1 MQAECH
7 LKDRKTNKKDEKSAK
22 VTQVSDVTVDTLVG
36 ALIAQ
41 AAEFFYHLNLVSN
54 ELMSVKFPPRRDNE
68 AGVSSVRPSS
78 SLSD

>member
-22 VTQVSDVTVDTLVG
+22 VTQVSDVTVDIHVGVLILQTVFLSLKFGIKQLV
-36 ALIAQ
+36 
-41 AAEFFYHLNLVSN
+41 
-54 ELMSVKFPPRRDNE
+54 MWVKFPTRRDNE
-68 AGVSSVRPSS
+68 AAVSSFRPSS